1 VRGLIF
7 TSLKEFV
14 TDGYGEPAWSQ
25 LLANTGLTGRSYLAT
40 DTYPDEEVLSLV
52 TAASSLTNLPADILL
67 RDFGRALV
75 PGLVKTYRAF
85 IKPQWRSLD
94 LIAAVESQIHK
105 AVRLRE
111 PDASPP
117 RLRATRT
124 SPTEVVVRYDSPRR
138 LCALAEGIVTGLAV
152 FYGERVQ
159 LRHTTCMHRGDTEC
173 TLVVNAEG

>member
-1 VRGLIF
+1 MRGLIF
-7 TSLKEFV
+7 TSLKQFV
-14 TDGYGEPAWSQ
+14 VDVYGEPAWNQ
-25 LLANTGLTGRSYLAT
+25 LLVNTGLTGRMYLAT
-40 DTYPDEEVLSLV
+40 DAYPDEEVTALV
-52 TAASSLTNLPADILL
+52 TAASTLTNLPADILL
-67 RDFGRALV
+67 KDFGRALV

-138 LCALAEGIVTGLAV
+138 LCALAEGIVAGIAV
-152 FYGERVQ
+152 HYGERLQ
-159 LRHTTCMHRGDTEC
+159 LRQTTCMHRGDAEC
-173 TLVVNAEG
+173 TLVVVAEA